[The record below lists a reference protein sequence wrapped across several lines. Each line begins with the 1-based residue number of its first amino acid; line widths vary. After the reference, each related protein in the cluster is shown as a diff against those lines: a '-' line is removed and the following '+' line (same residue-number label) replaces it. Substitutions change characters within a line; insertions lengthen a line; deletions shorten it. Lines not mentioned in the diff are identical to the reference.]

1 MGYRYR
7 VPIYARLAAA
17 RFCFDASGTSTERST
32 PTEQAR
38 PTLTQTMVALVGAS
52 QLKPLL
58 LEQSHRWSQLR
69 LLTMQ
74 NPTALTTLVN
84 TMPQVMSTIVMDRG
98 QSFRVARFVRS

>member
-1 MGYRYR
+1 VGCRICIP
-7 VPIYARLAAA
+7 VCARLAGA
-17 RFCFDASGTSTERST
+17 RSYCHASATSAERST

-52 QLKPLL
+52 QLKRRL
-58 LEQSHRWSQLR
+58 LEQSQHGSQVR
-69 LLTMQ
+69 
-74 NPTALTTLVN
+74 ALTRKNPAALTALVN